1 MSRRLAAGYVVWGA
15 TAIVVGVPE
24 VWAVVDRDSVPW
36 PTISGTVVSIESR
49 HDWVA
54 VLVVG
59 LLVWAAFHAL
69 RWTAA
74 AAAAAARADVVA
86 VPAIVY
92 FPVGVAVVAGTSLGV
107 YLADR
112 HDRRLLGYVLY
123 GTIALTL
130 VVVPGLLEW
139 RLGRR
144 VPFATLF
151 AVVRDLEARI
161 RLAAVVVAAG
171 IVVLAIHLVFYPWP
185 AIIPDVKR
193 LHDYLHCTPT
203 AQRICPPL
211 ERPVTPPSVN
221 AP

>member
-1 MSRRLAAGYVVWGA
+1 MDRRLAAGYIVWAA

-24 VWAVVDRDSVPW
+24 IWAVVDSDGVPW
-36 PTISGTVVSIESR
+36 PTISGTMVSLESE

-54 VLVVG
+54 VVVVG
-59 LLVWAAFHAL
+59 LLVWALFHAL
-69 RWTAA
+69 RRPVF
-74 AAAAAARADVVA
+74 AAAARVGIIA
-86 VPAIVY
+86 VPAVVY
-92 FPVGVAVVAGTSLGV
+92 FPIGVAVVAGSSLGV

-112 HDRRLLGYVLY
+112 GDRRLLGYVLY

-151 AVVRDLEARI
+151 DVVRDLETRI
-161 RLAAVVVAAG
+161 RIAAVVVAAG
-171 IVVLAIHLVFYPWP
+171 VVVLAVHLVFYPWP

-193 LHDYLHCTPT
+193 LHDYLHCRPT
-203 AQRICPPL
+203 AQKACPPL
-211 ERPVTPPSVN
+211 RQSVTPPSPDV
-221 AP
+221 P